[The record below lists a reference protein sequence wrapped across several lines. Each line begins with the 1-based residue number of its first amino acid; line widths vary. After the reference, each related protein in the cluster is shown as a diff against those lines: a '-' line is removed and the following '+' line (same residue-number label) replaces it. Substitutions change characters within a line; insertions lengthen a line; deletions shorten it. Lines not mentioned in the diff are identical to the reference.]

1 MIRTFSV
8 LGLGLALTACVS
20 LGGKPPESLLTL
32 SSAARV
38 AANDM
43 RSAGAGEAIT
53 IHVPVVPQALASN
66 RVLVMNG
73 ATALAY
79 VKDAVWAEPPARLFQ
94 RVVSETVAA
103 KSGRVVL
110 DVRQLAL
117 DQGTQVTGTLS
128 AFGIDPNAGPSGQAV
143 VTYDAA
149 MTSDHGRTVRTRRF
163 EARVPIG
170 QIKPEAVGRA
180 LNAAANKVA
189 EDVADWIAA

>member
-1 MIRTFSV
+1 M
-8 LGLGLALTACVS
+8 
-20 LGGKPPESLLTL
+20 
-32 SSAARV
+32 
-38 AANDM
+38 
-43 RSAGAGEAIT
+43 
-53 IHVPVVPQALASN
+53 
-66 RVLVMNG
+66 
-73 ATALAY
+73 
-79 VKDAVWAEPPARLFQ
+79 
-94 RVVSETVAA
+94 AA

-170 QIKPEAVGRA
+170 LIKPEAVGRA

>member
-1 MIRTFSV
+1 MIRVISV
-8 LGLGLALTACVS
+8 LVLGAALSACVS
-20 LGGKPPESLLTL
+20 LGGKPPESLLSL

-38 AANDM
+38 AADDT
-43 RSAGAGEAIT
+43 RTAQAGEAIT
-53 IHVPVVPQALASN
+53 IHVPVVPQALAST
-66 RVLVMNG
+66 RVLVMSG

-94 RVVSETVAA
+94 RVVAETVAA
-103 KSGRVVL
+103 KTGRVVL

-128 AFGIDPNAGPSGQAV
+128 AFGIDPGTGRSGEAV

-163 EARVPIG
+163 EARVPVGEIE
-170 QIKPEAVGRA
+170 PDSVGRA
-180 LNAAANKVA
+180 LNSATNKVA
-189 EDVADWIAA
+189 EDVAGWVAG

>member
-1 MIRTFSV
+1 MIKLVSV
-8 LGLGLALTACVS
+8 LVLGAALSGCVS
-20 LGGKPPESLLTL
+20 LGGKPPQSLLSL
-32 SSAARV
+32 SSSARI
-38 AANDM
+38 AANDT
-43 RSAGAGEAIT
+43 RTAQAGEAIT
-53 IHVPVVPQALASN
+53 IHVPVVPQALAST
-66 RVLVMNG
+66 RVLVTNG

-103 KSGRVVL
+103 RTGRVVL

-128 AFGIDPNAGPSGQAV
+128 AFGIDPEAGTAGQAV

-163 EARVPIG
+163 EARIPVDE
-170 QIKPEAVGRA
+170 IKPAAVGRA
-180 LNAAANKVA
+180 LNAATNKVA
-189 EDVADWIAA
+189 EDVAGWIAG

>member
-1 MIRTFSV
+1 MIRVISV
-8 LGLGLALTACVS
+8 LVLGAALSGCVS
-20 LGGKPPESLLTL
+20 LGGKPPESLLSL
-32 SSAARV
+32 SSVAQV
-38 AANDM
+38 AANDS
-43 RSAGAGEAIT
+43 RTAQAGEAIT

-66 RVLVMNG
+66 RVLVMSG

-103 KSGRVVL
+103 KTGRVVL

-117 DQGTQVTGTLS
+117 DQGLQVTGTLS
-128 AFGIDPNAGPSGQAV
+128 AFGIDSNAGQAV

-149 MTSDHGRTVRTRRF
+149 MTADHGRTVRTRRF
-163 EARVPIG
+163 DARVPLG
-170 QIKPEAVGRA
+170 EIKPDSAGRA

-189 EDVADWIAA
+189 EDVAGWIAG

>member
-1 MIRTFSV
+1 MRLGPNRLRACFS
-8 LGLGLALTACVS
+8 AWS
-20 LGGKPPESLLTL
+20 
-32 SSAARV
+32 
-38 AANDM
+38 
-43 RSAGAGEAIT
+43 
-53 IHVPVVPQALASN
+53 Q
-66 RVLVMNG
+66 
-73 ATALAY
+73 
-79 VKDAVWAEPPARLFQ
+79 
-94 RVVSETVAA
+94 TVAA